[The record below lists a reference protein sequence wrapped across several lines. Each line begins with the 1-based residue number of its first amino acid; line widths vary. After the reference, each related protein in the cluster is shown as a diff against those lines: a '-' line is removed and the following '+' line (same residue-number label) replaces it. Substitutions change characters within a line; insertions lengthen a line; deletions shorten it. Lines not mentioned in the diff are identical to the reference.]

1 MSMQGVLRY
10 LTDLEANNSRE
21 WFHQNKARYAEANQ
35 SFEALVRSL
44 QLELGRDEPDV
55 LRYEPK
61 QLTFR
66 LMRDTRFSHDK
77 SPYMP
82 LSAHTSPPWASCPS
96 PWEHT

>member
-66 LMRDTRFSHDK
+66 LIETRGLATTN
-77 SPYMP
+77 PPICP